1 MATNQTAPPSS
12 ENTPP
17 PDSSS
22 MNVEEETKK
31 EKKQKKGKGEK
42 IKYAPTNH
50 EPSDPR
56 GHTRPRL

>member
-1 MATNQTAPPSS
+1 
-12 ENTPP
+12 
-17 PDSSS
+17 